1 MPAAP
6 DGCGQEMRKTGM
18 TEHANTEQR
27 NGTRPSVEA
36 ASRNPQRWGRVDAE
50 GTVYVRTEDG
60 ERAVGSWQAGTAA
73 EGLAHYARRFDD
85 LVTDA
90 ELAETRLASGTGDP
104 KQALQRVRALRSELA
119 EPTVLGDLAGLAALL
134 DHLQHSA
141 ERIVADAKAAREQAR
156 TAAVCRK
163 EALAQEAEHIA
174 AESTQWKAG
183 GDRLRAILDEWKTIK
198 GIDRKTD
205 DALWRRFSKAR
216 DAFNRRRGAHFAE
229 LDRQRAGARQRKD
242 ELVAQAEE
250 LADSTEWGATAARYR
265 ELMAEWKAAGRA
277 PKDADEALWQRFR
290 AAQDRFFRR
299 RSEAFSERD
308 AEFHENAKAKEAL
321 LAEAD
326 RIDPSADLE
335 AARAQLRGIRQRWE
349 AAGKVP
355 RERIKELE
363 GRLRAVEERVRSAAD
378 TRWRRTDPEA
388 QARVEQFRDRV
399 EQLEEQAEKARSA
412 GDARRERRAQEQA
425 AQWREW
431 LAAAE
436 RALATR

>member
-1 MPAAP
+1 
-6 DGCGQEMRKTGM
+6 M

-27 NGTRPSVEA
+27 NGSRPPVEP
-36 ASRNPQRWGRVDAE
+36 ASRNPQRWGRVDAV

-60 ERAVGSWQAGTAA
+60 ERAVGSWQAGTAD

-85 LVTDA
+85 LVTEA
-90 ELAETRLASGTGDP
+90 ELAETRLASGAGDP
-104 KQALQRVRALRSELA
+104 KQALQRVRALRAELV
-119 EPTVLGDLAGLAALL
+119 EPTVLGDLAGLASLL

-141 ERIVADAKAAREQAR
+141 EQVVADTKAAREHAR
-156 TAAVCRK
+156 TAAVSRK

-183 GDRLRAILDEWKTIK
+183 GDRLRSILDEWKTIK

-205 DALWRRFSKAR
+205 DALWRRFNKAR

-229 LDRQRAGARQRKD
+229 LDRQRAGARDRKE

-250 LADSTEWGATAARYR
+250 LADSTDWGPTAARYR
-265 ELMAEWKAAGRA
+265 ELMAEWKAVGRA
-277 PKDADEALWQRFR
+277 PKDADEILWQRFR

-299 RSEAFSERD
+299 RSAALSERD
-308 AEFHENAKAKEAL
+308 AELNDNARAKEAL

-326 RIDPSADLE
+326 RIDPSSDLE
-335 AARAQLRGIRQRWE
+335 AARAQLRGIQQRWE

-355 RERIKELE
+355 RERMKELD
-363 GRLRAVEERVRSAAD
+363 GRLRAVEDRIRSAAD
-378 TRWRRTDPEA
+378 SQWRRTDPEA

-399 EQLEEQAEKARSA
+399 EQLEEQVEKARCA
-412 GDARRERRAQEQA
+412 GDARRERRAREQA

-436 RALATR
+436 QALATR

>member
-1 MPAAP
+1 
-6 DGCGQEMRKTGM
+6 M

-27 NGTRPSVEA
+27 NGARPPVEA
-36 ASRNPQRWGRVDAE
+36 ASRNPQRWGRVDAD
-50 GTVYVRTEDG
+50 GTVYVHTEDG
-60 ERAVGSWQAGTAA
+60 ERVVGSWQAGTAA

-85 LVTDA
+85 LVTEA
-90 ELAETRLASGTGDP
+90 ELAETRLASGAGDP
-104 KQALQRVRALRSELA
+104 KQALHRVRALRAELT
-119 EPTVLGDLAGLAALL
+119 EPTVLGDLSGLAALL

-141 ERIVADAKAAREQAR
+141 EQVAADVKAARERAR
-156 TAAVCRK
+156 GVAVSDK
-163 EALAQEAEHIA
+163 QALAREAEQIA

-183 GDRLRAILDEWKTIK
+183 GDRLRTILDEWKTIK
-198 GIDRKTD
+198 GVDRKTD

-216 DAFNRRRGAHFAE
+216 DTFNRRRGAHFAE
-229 LDRQRAGARQRKD
+229 LDRQRAGARDRKD
-242 ELVAQAEE
+242 ELVAEAEE
-250 LADSTEWGATAARYR
+250 LADSTDWGPTAARYR
-265 ELMAEWKAAGRA
+265 ELMAEWKAVGRA
-277 PKDADEALWQRFR
+277 PKDADENLWQRFR

-299 RSEAFSERD
+299 RTEAFSERD
-308 AEFHENAKAKEAL
+308 AKFNDNARTKEAL

-326 RIDPSADLE
+326 RIDPSSDLE
-335 AARAQLRGIRQRWE
+335 AARAQLRGIQQRWE

-363 GRLRAVEERVRSAAD
+363 GRLRAVEERVRSA
-378 TRWRRTDPEA
+378 TENRWRRTDPEA

-399 EQLEEQAEKARSA
+399 EQLEEQVEKARCA

-436 RALATR
+436 QALATR

>member
-1 MPAAP
+1 
-6 DGCGQEMRKTGM
+6 MRKAGM

-27 NGTRPSVEA
+27 NGVRPSVEA

-60 ERAVGSWQAGTAA
+60 ERAVGSWQAGTAD
-73 EGLAHYARRFDD
+73 EGLAHYALRFDD
-85 LVTDA
+85 LVTEA
-90 ELAETRLASGTGDP
+90 ELAETRLASGAGDP
-104 KQALQRVRALRSELA
+104 KQALQRVRALRAELV
-119 EPTVLGDLAGLAALL
+119 EPTVLGDLVGLAALL

-141 ERIVADAKAAREQAR
+141 EQVAADTKAAREHAR
-156 TAAVCRK
+156 AAAVSRK
-163 EALAQEAEHIA
+163 ETLAQEAEHIA

-183 GDRLRAILDEWKTIK
+183 GDRLRSILDEWKTIK

-229 LDRQRAGARQRKD
+229 LDRQRAGARDRKD

-250 LADSTEWGATAARYR
+250 LADSTDWGPTAARYR
-265 ELMAEWKAAGRA
+265 ELMAEWKAVGRA
-277 PKDADEALWQRFR
+277 PKDADEVLWQRFR

-299 RSEAFSERD
+299 RSETFSERD
-308 AEFHENAKAKEAL
+308 AELADNARAKEAL

-326 RIDPSADLE
+326 RIDPSSDLE
-335 AARAQLRGIRQRWE
+335 AARAQLRGIQQRWE

-363 GRLRAVEERVRSAAD
+363 GRLRAAEERIRSAAD
-378 TRWRRTDPEA
+378 SQWRRTDPEA

-399 EQLEEQAEKARSA
+399 EQLEEQVEKARCA

-436 RALATR
+436 QALATR

>member
-1 MPAAP
+1 
-6 DGCGQEMRKTGM
+6 M
-18 TEHANTEQR
+18 TEHVSTMWR
-27 NGTRPSVEA
+27 NGERPLVEA

-50 GTVYVRTEDG
+50 GTVYVRTEEG
-60 ERAVGSWQAGTAA
+60 ERAVGSWQAGTAD

-85 LVTDA
+85 LVTEA

-104 KQALQRVRALRSELA
+104 KQALHRAQTLRDELA
-119 EPTVLGDLAGLAALL
+119 RPTVLGDLAGLAALL
-134 DHLQHSA
+134 DHVERSA
-141 ERIVADAKAAREQAR
+141 EQAAADAKAAREHAR
-156 TAAVCRK
+156 AAAVAQK
-163 EALAQEAEHIA
+163 EALAQEAEQIA
-174 AESTQWKAG
+174 AESTQWKAS
-183 GDRLRAILDEWKTIK
+183 GDRLRGILDEWKTIK

-229 LDRQRAGARQRKD
+229 LDRQRAGARERKE

-250 LADSTEWGATAARYR
+250 LADSTDWGPTAGRYR
-265 ELMAEWKAAGRA
+265 ELMAEWKAVGRA
-277 PKDADEALWQRFR
+277 PKDVDDALWQRFR
-290 AAQDRFFRR
+290 AAQDHFFRC
-299 RSEAFSERD
+299 RSEALSERD
-308 AEFHENAKAKEAL
+308 AEFSDNARTKEAL
-321 LAEAD
+321 LAEAE

-335 AARAQLRGIRQRWE
+335 AARAQLRGIQQRWE

-355 RERIKELE
+355 RSRLKELD
-363 GRLRAVEERVRSAAD
+363 GRLRAVEERIRTAAD

-399 EQLEEQAEKARSA
+399 EQLEEQVEKARSA
-412 GDARRERRAQEQA
+412 GDAQRERRAQEQA

-436 RALATR
+436 QALATR